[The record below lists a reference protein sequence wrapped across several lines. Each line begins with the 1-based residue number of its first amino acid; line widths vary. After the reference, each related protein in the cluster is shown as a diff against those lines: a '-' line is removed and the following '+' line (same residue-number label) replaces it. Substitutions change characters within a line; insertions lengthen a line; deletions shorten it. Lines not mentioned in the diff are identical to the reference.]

1 MPFADPEEQRRW
13 QADYYRAHREK
24 IIAARL
30 LRRANNL
37 GKARARDTQNDRKR
51 GRKERPKGRY
61 ATPELAIA
69 PQRGWHLLQGRLYFS
84 TLKGFMIEDV
94 QAILEAA
101 QKAQARIDNAKA
113 KTKHQKPRTK
123 NKS

>member
-1 MPFADPEEQRRW
+1 MPFTDPEEQRAW
-13 QADYYRAHREK
+13 QARYYREHREQ
-24 IIAARL
+24 IVAARL

-37 GKARARDTQNDRKR
+37 GKERARDTTNDRKR

-84 TLKGFMIEDV
+84 TLKGFMLEDV

-101 QKAQARIDNAKA
+101 QKAQARIDNAKS
-113 KTKHQKPRTK
+113 KTKRK
-123 NKS
+123 NP